1 MFNGRIM
8 LHDRD
13 SISCRT
19 KVYMNGSPHPQS
31 PSKGSAVSSLTR
43 REVVGLVSAV
53 VVAAVAGLPAA
64 GAEEKPL
71 TPATIVEKKFEGQA
85 TVEFLVGEVGLM
97 LTSRATSTEE
107 SEPLLITP
115 KAEGKKTGQVYL
127 LVSWETATRLKQL
140 GIENPAEHFRGKVV
154 RVSGTVER
162 LTGSTGPEYRIQ
174 VTNLNQF
181 EVIRKP

>member
-1 MFNGRIM
+1 M
-8 LHDRD
+8 
-13 SISCRT
+13 
-19 KVYMNGSPHPQS
+19 
-31 PSKGSAVSSLTR
+31 SSLTR
-43 REVVGLVSAV
+43 REVVGLVSAG

-64 GAEEKPL
+64 GAADEKPL
-71 TPATIVEKKFEGQA
+71 TPAAIAEKKFEGKA
-85 TVEFLVGEVGLM
+85 TVEFPVGEVGLM
-97 LTSRATSTEE
+97 LTSRATTTEE

-115 KAEGKKTGQVYL
+115 KADGKKTGPVYL
-127 LVSWETATRLKQL
+127 LVSWEAATRLKRL

-162 LTGSTGPEYRIQ
+162 LTGRTGPEYRIQ